1 MSTPENRQT
10 YINELFDDY
19 ISSSKEGESLDE
31 MIEAL
36 DEVIYNALL
45 EKLDLSDSS
54 NEQKKYVR
62 LKMSEY
68 MISMD
73 FNNPALAH
81 AEKIIRSMGAANY
94 KEAAEYLEMLYALRS
109 KIFSKAQSIAAK
121 APKKKDAFEKLLAKL
136 VAKQPDIS
144 AEEVIKRLESDT
156 YYDVITDND
165 DDSFYYQGLNGTEKS
180 VRKVNI
186 PARLSRLRKKL

>member
-10 YINELFDDY
+10 NINKLFDDY
-19 ISSSKEGESLDE
+19 ISSPTEDESLDE

-36 DEVIYNALL
+36 DEVIYKALL

-54 NEQKKYVR
+54 DEQKKRVR
-62 LKMSEY
+62 LRMSKY

-81 AEKIIRSMGAANY
+81 AEKMIHSIGAANY
-94 KEAAEYLEMLYALRS
+94 KEAAEYLEMLYAHRS
-109 KIFSKAQSIAAK
+109 KIISKAQSIVAK

-136 VAKQPDIS
+136 VAKEPDIS

-156 YYDVITDND
+156 YFDIISDYD
-165 DDSFYYQGLNGTEKS
+165 DDCFYYQNLNGAEKS

-186 PARLSRLRKKL
+186 PARLSRLRKKF

>member
-10 YINELFDDY
+10 SINKLFDDY
-19 ISSSKEGESLDE
+19 ISSSKEDESLDE

-54 NEQKKYVR
+54 DEQKKHVR

-73 FNNPALAH
+73 FNNPAFAH
-81 AEKIIRSMGAANY
+81 AEKMIRSIGKANY
-94 KEAAEYLEMLYALRS
+94 KEAAEYLEMLYTLRS

-136 VAKQPDIS
+136 VAKEPDIS

-156 YYDVITDND
+156 YYDVITDHD
-165 DDSFYYQGLNGTEKS
+165 DDCFYYQNLKGTEKS